1 MVINTAHRLQF
12 ANQEAHEQA
21 LDIASKI
28 EGSHD
33 ETRLDIRAMLIAGS
47 AKA

>member
-1 MVINTAHRLQF
+1 MVINTAHLQF

-28 EGSHD
+28 EGSRD
-33 ETRLDIRAMLIAGS
+33 EIR
-47 AKA
+47 